1 MENSF
6 FQSLI
11 AWQPWEEMSYK
22 VQRPFP
28 SALGAPAVAAGDALP
43 GPAWGGARGA
53 LRSLCP
59 ASLGRTQGCR
69 LPPAL
74 PSPLRGR
81 VLGLP
86 TSAHIPMQGLR
97 CCELSWTP
105 GSSQGLECP
114 CASTPRSA
122 AVPARIPPHPSGPR
136 AGGAAAPGTLWIHP
150 PGGAAGRLP
159 PHGAS
164 CSRRWPWAAG
174 AKAQMPPHRLPRRCH
189 LRARGCQAGG
199 AAAPPGPGAL
209 QQGRMPCPPTRGPQ
223 GSGGCVGRGPGPC
236 REEGSGGGLAAC
248 LPSSLCEVVGPLSPL
263 RAIGQASAAT
273 SPDPVSP
280 GLGLPLPWDTVVFV

>member
-1 MENSF
+1 
-6 FQSLI
+6 
-11 AWQPWEEMSYK
+11 MSYK

-59 ASLGRTQGCR
+59 ASLGPTQGCR

-105 GSSQGLECP
+105 GSSQGLERP

-199 AAAPPGPGAL
+199 AAAPPGHPTPAPGHCSRAGCRAP
-209 QQGRMPCPPTRGPQ
+209 QRGVLRAR
-223 GSGGCVGRGPGPC
+223 GGAWRGVRDPVGRKEVGEARLP
-236 REEGSGGGLAAC
+236 AC
-248 LPSSLCEVVGPLSPL
+248 LPPSMRSWGRCPPSGPSGRPVRPPPQALCP
-263 RAIGQASAAT
+263 RAWGCPRRGT
-273 SPDPVSP
+273 
-280 GLGLPLPWDTVVFV
+280 LWCLCRTY